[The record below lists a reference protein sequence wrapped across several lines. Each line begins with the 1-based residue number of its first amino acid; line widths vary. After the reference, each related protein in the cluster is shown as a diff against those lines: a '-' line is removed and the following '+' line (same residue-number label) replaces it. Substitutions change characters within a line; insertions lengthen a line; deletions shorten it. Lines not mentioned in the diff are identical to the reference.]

1 MSSEPHYLD
10 TGAVVVDHIEDVDQA
25 EEDGYQE
32 THPPGHNIGR
42 DDERGP
48 GDQDDEAGGDVVDD
62 EVFLILTAD
71 VDIEPRE
78 REVTKFSIIVQIQAE
93 DSSVYK
99 KTVGLLPSGPIIVV
113 VIVAVRGIPEGDVV
127 IEIGVLFVNSE
138 TPYCRYSLKFPLR
151 YTWSRRCC
159 RCGR

>member
-1 MSSEPHYLD
+1 MPHYLD
-10 TGAVVVDHIEDVDQA
+10 TRAVVVNHIEDVDQA

-32 THPPGHNIGR
+32 THPPGHKTGR

-48 GDQDDEAGGDVVDD
+48 GDEDEEAGGDVVDD
-62 EVFLILTAD
+62 EVFVELTAD

-78 REVTKFSIIVQIQAE
+78 REVTEFSVIVQIQA
-93 DSSVYK
+93 DDRSVYR
-99 KTVGLLPSGPIIVV
+99 KTVGLLPSGPVIVV
-113 VIVAVRGIPEGDVV
+113 VIVPVGGIPEGDVV

-151 YTWSRRCC
+151 YTWSGRCC